1 MSSKFNNM
9 IIYLGSDHAGF
20 ELKEKIKE
28 FLADEGYDLED
39 MGPYRYNREDDYPDY
54 ALKVCK
60 KVLMGGKGILICGTG
75 QGMDVV
81 ANKIP
86 GIRAAVC
93 WDEITAMNAGKHLNT
108 NVLTIGGRVTE
119 PDLAK
124 RIIKIWLDSPLTIE
138 ERNARRIDKI
148 KGIEREYLRDK

>member
-1 MSSKFNNM
+1 MT
-9 IIYLGSDHAGF
+9 IYVGSDHAGF

-39 MGPYRYNREDDYPDY
+39 IGPYRYDREDDYPDY

-93 WDEITAMNAGKHLNT
+93 WNEITAKNASKLNV
-108 NVLTIGGRVTE
+108 NVLTMGGRVVE
-119 PDLAK
+119 PDVAK
-124 RIIKIWLDSPLTIE
+124 KLIKIWLEPTEIE
-138 ERNARRIDKI
+138 ERHARRIDKI
-148 KGIEREYLRDK
+148 KKIEKGI